1 MKISVVIPAYN
12 AAAFLPR
19 SIASVR
25 AQTLQPVEVIVVDD
39 GSTDDT
45 KAVAAGLGVRV
56 ITRTNSGPSAA
67 KNTGIRMASGDW
79 IALLDA
85 DDRWSP
91 EKLERQAQRASRET
105 ILIYTGI
112 RVFDDHRIQ
121 GLRPAVDAAS
131 AVKMLRYTNPI
142 PNSGVLVR
150 REAVLSQAF
159 REEVRHGE
167 DWELWFRLSRLGQWE
182 AVTEPLTDYYVHGN
196 SLSANPE
203 RMMEGLD
210 QFIDTTLLADLHGL
224 NRWAWRQRVRAS
236 QLCAAGLIARN
247 NHLESEFRY
256 MVRSMC
262 AWPLPGWEPRRLAML
277 AVSAKNRWRKPA

>member
-12 AAAFLPR
+12 AAVFLPR

-45 KAVAAGLGVRV
+45 KAVAAELGVRV

-91 EKLERQAQRASRET
+91 EKLERQAKRASSET

-112 RVFDDHRIQ
+112 RVFDDHRIH
-121 GLRPAVDAAS
+121 GMWPAVDAAS

-167 DWELWFRLSRLGQWE
+167 D
-182 AVTEPLTDYYVHGN
+182 
-196 SLSANPE
+196 
-203 RMMEGLD
+203 
-210 QFIDTTLLADLHGL
+210 
-224 NRWAWRQRVRAS
+224 
-236 QLCAAGLIARN
+236 
-247 NHLESEFRY
+247 
-256 MVRSMC
+256 
-262 AWPLPGWEPRRLAML
+262 
-277 AVSAKNRWRKPA
+277 

>member
-45 KAVAAGLGVRV
+45 TAVAAGLGVRV

-67 KNTGIRMASGDW
+67 RNTGIQMASGDW

-91 EKLERQAQRASRET
+91 EKLERQAKCASAET

-121 GLRPAVDAAS
+121 GFRPAVDAAS

-142 PNSGVLVR
+142 PNSG
-150 REAVLSQAF
+150 A
-159 REEVRHGE
+159 
-167 DWELWFRLSRLGQWE
+167 
-182 AVTEPLTDYYVHGN
+182 
-196 SLSANPE
+196 
-203 RMMEGLD
+203 
-210 QFIDTTLLADLHGL
+210 
-224 NRWAWRQRVRAS
+224 
-236 QLCAAGLIARN
+236 
-247 NHLESEFRY
+247 
-256 MVRSMC
+256 
-262 AWPLPGWEPRRLAML
+262 
-277 AVSAKNRWRKPA
+277 

>member
-45 KAVAAGLGVRV
+45 KAVAAGLGGRV

-91 EKLERQAQRASRET
+91 EKLERQANRASRET

-112 RVFDDHRIQ
+112 RVFDDHRI
-121 GLRPAVDAAS
+121 
-131 AVKMLRYTNPI
+131 
-142 PNSGVLVR
+142 
-150 REAVLSQAF
+150 
-159 REEVRHGE
+159 HG
-167 DWELWFRLSRLGQWE
+167 FGPPVG
-182 AVTEPLTDYYVHGN
+182 AG
-196 SLSANPE
+196 
-203 RMMEGLD
+203 
-210 QFIDTTLLADLHGL
+210 
-224 NRWAWRQRVRAS
+224 
-236 QLCAAGLIARN
+236 AAGKR
-247 NHLESEFRY
+247 R
-256 MVRSMC
+256 
-262 AWPLPGWEPRRLAML
+262 PL
-277 AVSAKNRWRKPA
+277 